1 MQKLDGRSAT
11 VIATSKRSGFDIRET
26 IIYLTNKEEIMNLDF
41 LTNYAVPIV
50 VGVCLCVGYILK
62 NVVPNEKVNRF
73 IPLIMGVLGVTL
85 NAWINLNFTPEI
97 LLGGLLSGLSS
108 TGLYEAFKN
117 LINKED

>member
-1 MQKLDGRSAT
+1 
-11 VIATSKRSGFDIRET
+11 
-26 IIYLTNKEEIMNLDF
+26 MNIDL

-62 NVVPNEKVNRF
+62 NVVPNEKVNKF
-73 IPLIMGVLGVTL
+73 IPLIMGVLGVAL

>member
-1 MQKLDGRSAT
+1 
-11 VIATSKRSGFDIRET
+11 
-26 IIYLTNKEEIMNLDF
+26 MNLDF

-73 IPLIMGVLGVTL
+73 IPLIMGILGVAL